1 MSQGKAQLE
10 FLQFINSTYQEIDS
24 IHDLKHNYTINQ
36 RKTIKKN
43 IFPSLL

>member
-10 FLQFINSTYQEIDS
+10 FLQFINSTYQKIDS